1 MPKNNR
7 VGSLSLLQKI
17 FPTQEFNRG
26 LLDCSRI
33 LYQLSY
39 QERPSACNAG
49 DLGSTPG
56 SRRGPGE
63 GNRNPLQYSCL
74 ENPIARVN
82 QAGCSPRD
90 RRESH
95 TIEKQKEG
103 WLQTLGIKSF
113 CFGLSFTSPN
123 VYIHPLK
130 KKKKYMYLTA
140 EPRLPGRLVQIPG
153 KTTAGR
159 PQHAAAAA
167 GES

>member
-1 MPKNNR
+1 MPADSLSAEPQGMPKNNR

-74 ENPIARVN
+74 ENPIARVTRQDAVHAIAESQTRLKN
-82 QAGCSPRD
+82 KRRADCRPWASSP
-90 RRESH
+90 SA
-95 TIEKQKEG
+95 
-103 WLQTLGIKSF
+103 LGSV
-113 CFGLSFTSPN
+113 SQ
-123 VYIHPLK
+123 V
-130 KKKKYMYLTA
+130 LTFISI
-140 EPRLPGRLVQIPG
+140 L
-153 KTTAGR
+153 
-159 PQHAAAAA
+159 
-167 GES
+167 